1 MHLNK
6 PSATAKPPNTTQPRA
21 GGARIPKMKWCVNIP
36 AEPSEEKWYVVGDK
50 IKALTIASVTRQDA
64 TRNLSA
70 VPKTCIDEWIYA
82 HEKAEWMADNM
93 ASVKEQSDFNQWL
106 KTDEFAQICEGF
118 GVDHAD
124 EILRIEP

>member
-1 MHLNK
+1 
-6 PSATAKPPNTTQPRA
+6 
-21 GGARIPKMKWCVNIP
+21 MKWCVNIP

-93 ASVKEQSDFNQWL
+93 ASVKEQSNFNQWIQ
-106 KTDEFAQICEGF
+106 TDEFAQICEGF

-124 EILRIEP
+124 EILRTAP

>member
-1 MHLNK
+1 MKIKTSQALQQHRL
-6 PSATAKPPNTTQPRA
+6 NTTAP
-21 GGARIPKMKWCVNIP
+21 ARGEDIEMKWCVNIP

-64 TRNLSA
+64 TRKLSA

-82 HEKAEWMADNM
+82 HEQAGWMTDNM
-93 ASVKEQSDFNQWL
+93 ASIEEQSNFNGWIQS
-106 KTDEFAQICEGF
+106 DDFAQICKEF

-124 EILRIEP
+124 EILRTEP